1 MINIVRG
8 IQMVSPIY
16 KFSGFSSKTEDF
28 YPVRLHDIELAKQDL
43 LNEIYTRKGERL
55 MNPTFG
61 SIVWEMLFDP
71 LTDQSQIDI
80 RNDMIRIVKRDPRW
94 NLIEVNSRQDTDAN
108 SITVQ
113 IDLTY
118 VPTTEPVQ
126 LLALFEEQAAEAE

>member
-1 MINIVRG
+1 
-8 IQMVSPIY
+8 MVNPIY

-28 YPVRLHDIELAKQDL
+28 YPVRLHDIDLAKQDL

-55 MNPTFG
+55 MSPNFG

-71 LTDQSQIDI
+71 FTEQASIDI

-94 NLIEVNSRQDTDAN
+94 NLVEVNSSQTTDQN
-108 SITVQ
+108 TIQVQ
-113 IDLTY
+113 LDLTY

-126 LLALFEEQAAEAE
+126 LLAIFEESAAEAE

>member
-1 MINIVRG
+1 
-8 IQMVSPIY
+8 MVNPIY

-28 YPVRLHDIELAKQDL
+28 YPVRLHDIDLAKQDL

-55 MNPTFG
+55 MSPNVG

-71 LTDQSQIDI
+71 FTEQASIDI

-94 NLIEVNSRQDTDAN
+94 NLVEVNSSQTTDQN
-108 SITVQ
+108 TIQVQ
-113 IDLTY
+113 LDLTY

-126 LLALFEEQAAEAE
+126 LLAIFEESAAEAE

>member
-1 MINIVRG
+1 
-8 IQMVSPIY
+8 MVSPIY

>member
-1 MINIVRG
+1 
-8 IQMVSPIY
+8 MVSPIY

-55 MNPTFG
+55 MNPAFG